1 MKSKNNK
8 QDLEGASL
16 EVASLEDAS
25 LEGLSLEG
33 VGLEGLGL
41 DGLGLDGLGL
51 DGLGLED
58 AGLEDAKEEK
68 KAFTLNNTNAITLIN
83 FYKIFKDLLM
93 DLNSSFNDKV
103 GSVIANN
110 KDYQLIIYYCLPNY
124 KENMNA
130 DEYINSISLDSID
143 INFMT
148 SLNNVYEYCKHTFAV
163 RSIDILYQN
172 EDIFLNKGNV
182 KNNTNDAICTMFL
195 PDIEFSDLYYDD
207 TSSQTKQTLW
217 KYLQLLLFNII
228 TSIDDISFFG
238 NSLELL
244 KIIDSENLS
253 AKIQSTVEELSN
265 IFSFKENN
273 VPKKNNTK
281 GEEEGEEEEE
291 ENEEHGDFPN
301 MASLFDI
308 SGSPFAMFNT
318 MFNDLS
324 NNFRE
329 FSENIGENMRTNAD
343 GSNADGTNT
352 DGETKHNDYAI
363 PDKDELFSHLNNL
376 INGKIGSLAKEIA
389 EETSKDFD
397 LDADNLGDVNDVLKG
412 FMKNPSKMLG
422 LIDNINK
429 KINNKMKDGSI
440 KESELLEEATEIFKN
455 MKNMPGMT
463 NFNDILKSMNLDK
476 FMPKGGKINPNTF
489 QNMMEQN
496 VKMSKMKERMRK
508 KAETNKDYAAS
519 AAATKA
525 ANAANATNANTS
537 KATDLQDLTA
547 NLSSLMEEMKS
558 NTSFIED
565 IIKNQ
570 GNAAPTPRLTD
581 EQSKRSSNNKKKANR
596 KKN

>member
-1 MKSKNNK
+1 MTSKNNK
-8 QDLEGASL
+8 PDLE
-16 EVASLEDAS
+16 DT
-25 LEGLSLEG
+25 GLK
-33 VGLEGLGL
+33 
-41 DGLGLDGLGL
+41 
-51 DGLGLED
+51 
-58 AGLEDAKEEK
+58 DAKV
-68 KAFTLNNTNAITLIN
+68 FTLNNITAITLIN
-83 FYKIFKDLLM
+83 FYKIFKDLLN
-93 DLNSSFNDKV
+93 DLNTSFSDKV
-103 GSVIANN
+103 GPLIENN
-110 KDYQLIIYYCLPNY
+110 KDYQLIINYNLPHY

-130 DEYINSISLDSID
+130 DEYINSINLDTID
-143 INFMT
+143 INFMM

-172 EDIFLNKGNV
+172 EDIFLNKDNV
-182 KNNTNDAICTMFL
+182 KNSNSNNNVICTMFL
-195 PDIEFSDLYYDD
+195 PDIDFADLYYDD
-207 TSSQTKQTLW
+207 TSSQTKQTIW

-265 IFSFKENN
+265 IFSFKDYK
-273 VPKKNNTK
+273 VPTKNNDDQESK
-281 GEEEGEEEEE
+281 EEDEEEGEEG
-291 ENEEHGDFPN
+291 NRHGMGDLPN
-301 MASLFDI
+301 MESL
-308 SGSPFAMFNT
+308 FNT

-324 NNFRE
+324 NNFKD
-329 FSENIGENMRTNAD
+329 FSEKMNNRGND
-343 GSNADGTNT
+343 GNDDNDDNDGNDANDAN
-352 DGETKHNDYAI
+352 DGNRDNNKHNDYAI
-363 PDKDELFSHLNNL
+363 PDKEELFSHLNNL

-397 LDADNLGDVNDVLKG
+397 LDGENLEDVNELLKN
-412 FMKNPSKMLG
+412 FMKNPSKMMG

-476 FMPKGGKINPNTF
+476 FMPKGGKINPNAF

-508 KAETNKDYAAS
+508 KAETNKDC
-519 AAATKA
+519 A
-525 ANAANATNANTS
+525 ANAQNAASMKNAG
-537 KATDLQDLTA
+537 DLQNLTA
-547 NLSSLMEEMKS
+547 NLSSLMEEMNS

-570 GNAAPTPRLTD
+570 SNSNSAASTPRSND
-581 EQSKRSSNNKKKANR
+581 EHSKRGSNNKKKAHR

>member
-1 MKSKNNK
+1 MTSKNNK
-8 QDLEGASL
+8 QCF
-16 EVASLEDAS
+16 EDTK
-25 LEGLSLEG
+25 
-33 VGLEGLGL
+33 
-41 DGLGLDGLGL
+41 
-51 DGLGLED
+51 ED
-58 AGLEDAKEEK
+58 KTT
-68 KAFTLNNTNAITLIN
+68 FTLNNVNAITLIN
-83 FYKIFKDLLM
+83 FYKIFKDLLI
-93 DLNSSFNDKV
+93 DLNNSFNDKV
-103 GSVIANN
+103 GSLIENN
-110 KDYQLIIYYCLPNY
+110 KDYQLIINYSLPHY

-143 INFMT
+143 INFMM

-182 KNNTNDAICTMFL
+182 KNSNSNDNAICTMFL

-265 IFSFKENN
+265 IFSFKENKA
-273 VPKKNNTK
+273 PKKNNDDQECK
-281 GEEEGEEEEE
+281 EEEGDEDDS
-291 ENEEHGDFPN
+291 HGLGDLPN
-301 MASLFDI
+301 MEGLFDI

-324 NNFRE
+324 NNFKE
-329 FSENIGENMRTNAD
+329 FSENMNDNSGDSDNN
-343 GSNADGTNT
+343 
-352 DGETKHNDYAI
+352 KHNDYAI
-363 PDKDELFSHLNNL
+363 PDKEELFSHLNNL

-397 LDADNLGDVNDVLKG
+397 LESENLGDVNDLLKG
-412 FMKNPSKMLG
+412 FMKNPSKMMG

-508 KAETNKDYAAS
+508 KAENNKDYAA
-519 AAATKA
+519 AT
-525 ANAANATNANTS
+525 NANATNAN
-537 KATDLQDLTA
+537 ATNANVTNAAAMKSANDLQDLTA

-570 GNAAPTPRLTD
+570 GNSNTTTSTARSNDDL
-581 EQSKRSSNNKKKANR
+581 SKRSSNNKKKAHR

>member
-1 MKSKNNK
+1 MESKNNK
-8 QDLEGASL
+8 P
-16 EVASLEDAS
+16 
-25 LEGLSLEG
+25 
-33 VGLEGLGL
+33 
-41 DGLGLDGLGL
+41 
-51 DGLGLED
+51 GLED
-58 AGLEDAKEEK
+58 ACLEVEDTCLEVEDASSKDEK
-68 KAFTLNNTNAITLIN
+68 KAFTLNNITAITLIN
-83 FYKIFKDLLM
+83 FYKIFKDLLN
-93 DLNSSFNDKV
+93 DLNTSFSDKV
-103 GSVIANN
+103 GPLIENN
-110 KDYQLIIYYCLPNY
+110 KDYQLIINYSLPHY

-148 SLNNVYEYCKHTFAV
+148 SLNNVYEYCKHSFAV

-172 EDIFLNKGNV
+172 EDIFLNKDNV
-182 KNNTNDAICTMFL
+182 KNSNRDDTVICTMFL
-195 PDIEFSDLYYDD
+195 PDIDFADLYYDD
-207 TSSQTKQTLW
+207 TSSQTKQTIW

-265 IFSFKENN
+265 IFSFKENK
-273 VPKKNNTK
+273 VPKKNNDDQECK
-281 GEEEGEEEEE
+281 EEGDGEEGEDDS
-291 ENEEHGDFPN
+291 HGLGDLPN
-301 MASLFDI
+301 MEGL
-308 SGSPFAMFNT
+308 FNT

-324 NNFRE
+324 NNFKE
-329 FSENIGENMRTNAD
+329 FSENMKNHTDADTEADNGADAEHTNK
-343 GSNADGTNT
+343 NN
-352 DGETKHNDYAI
+352 KHNDYAI
-363 PDKDELFSHLNNL
+363 PDKEELFSHLNNL

-397 LDADNLGDVNDVLKG
+397 LESENLEDVNELLKN
-412 FMKNPSKMLG
+412 FMKNPSKMMG

-476 FMPKGGKINPNTF
+476 FMPKGGKINPNAF

-508 KAETNKDYAAS
+508 KAETNKDYAAQD
-519 AAATKA
+519 AQK
-525 ANAANATNANTS
+525 NAAYTKNAN
-537 KATDLQDLTA
+537 DLQDLTA

-570 GNAAPTPRLTD
+570 GNSNSAASTPRSND
-581 EQSKRSSNNKKKANR
+581 EHSKRSTNNKKKAHR